1 MITTPTVQERNWGQ
15 EITVVKTATH
25 CGKVLKRKAGTK
37 GGFQFH
43 MKEESHYL
51 VEGRML
57 LRSIKQGKVVETEV
71 EAGSA
76 WTVSPGTV
84 HQEEALTD
92 CTVFE
97 VSDPTENDRYAIEPD
112 PGGLPPMT
120 DEDAMAILWHLIGRL
135 GDRMNDCS
143 RLHRQIGKFGLA
155 SLVPQR

>member
-1 MITTPTVQERNWGQ
+1 MITRPYVVARSWGE
-15 EITVVKTATH
+15 EITVVQTGTH
-25 CGKVLKRKAGTK
+25 CGKILERKAGTS
-37 GGFQFH
+37 GGFQLH

-51 VEGRML
+51 VKGRML

-71 EAGSA
+71 WAGSA
-76 WTVSPGTV
+76 WTVPPGTV

-97 VSDPTENDRYAIEPD
+97 VSDPTEHDRYAIEPD
-112 PGGLPPMT
+112 PGGLPSMT
-120 DEDAMAILWHLIGRL
+120 DEDAMAILWQLIGRL

-143 RLHRQIGKFGLA
+143 RLHRQIGKFGLS